1 MNQTILCIAFIVM
14 STSYVCA
21 QPTWDIASP
30 FTTRYTP
37 NKERLPQ
44 ITCGVSTSFYPGLS
58 ELRDNHAIVN
68 YSRNHWNLGIGC
80 SQLGY
85 DISNISSIN
94 FSALRRLNNHFGLGL
109 TLNGYRRYVERH
121 QKTHWLG
128 IGLTG
133 SFVSKQDTVILQVRR
148 STEPV
153 DLPYS
158 TQLSWFHQLNTVT
171 HLVAT
176 LSTSHSLNSSTSI
189 VLRRAIGRRLMLS
202 FLSGFN
208 PLRLGVSVIW
218 TLNKASIAC
227 IAHWNQYFGVKNNI
241 VAWRT
246 NSL

>member
-30 FTTRYTP
+30 FTTRHTP
-37 NKERLPQ
+37 NKEKLPQ
-44 ITCGVSTSFYPGLS
+44 ITYGVSASFYPGLS
-58 ELRDNHAIVN
+58 ELRDNHAIVT
-68 YSRNHWNLGIGC
+68 YSRNHWSLGIGF
-80 SQLGY
+80 SQFGY
-85 DISNISSIN
+85 DISNISSIDI
-94 FSALRRLNNHFGLGL
+94 SALRRLNNRFGLGL
-109 TLNGYRRYVERH
+109 MLDGYRRYVERH

-133 SFVSKQDTVILQVRR
+133 TYVSKQDTVVLQVRR
-148 STEPV
+148 STEPL

-158 TQLSWFHQLNTVT
+158 AQLSWFHQLNSVT
-171 HLVAT
+171 HLLAT
-176 LSTSHSLNSSTSI
+176 LSTGPALNSSTSI
-189 VLRRAIGRRLMLS
+189 SLRRNIGRRLMLS

-227 IAHWNQYFGVKNNI
+227 IAHWNQYLGVKNNV
-241 VAWRT
+241 VAWHT